1 MSNTKPGYFA
11 RLLAALCGRDLP
23 TCGAAPA
30 TATDEQVLELQATV
44 AGLELD
50 LQERDSQIEQLKEE
64 YAAMEVAKQRVAA
77 DAGQG
82 QLEQLFK
89 KLAGPL
95 ANLAA
100 LAEMSDAGQQ
110 VEAADLLSL
119 IRSLEKTLRRAG
131 LESIGRVGETSAFDV
146 AYHQRM
152 SGGGVRAGTTVTVQ
166 LPGYRLGEKILLKAM
181 VTAGADADREE
192 GEDAQE
198 SCG

>member
-146 AYHQRM
+146 ACHQRM
-152 SGGGVRAGTTVTVQ
+152 SGGAVHAGTTVTVQ

-181 VTAGADADREE
+181 VTAAADADRQEE
-192 GEDAQE
+192 EDGQA